1 MRKQALTI
9 LLLFNSL
16 LLFAG
21 KEIPAYGKIDKSDLQ
36 LKECEFDKD
45 AEACNLI
52 SYGDVHY
59 TISGEDFNIIT
70 ERRIRIKILKE
81 KGLDEAN
88 IKIRFYS
95 RSNYENINSISGL
108 TYNLDNS
115 GNIVI
120 TKLGKSSVYIKAI
133 DKQYSEVSFTLPD
146 VKIGSVIEY
155 KYTDVKKSID
165 NLDDW
170 YFQDDIPTRFSEY
183 KILVPS
189 IFKFTTQLLAYQNV
203 EQKDDNLPQT
213 AVYDNQVINFNS
225 VSKTYILRNI
235 PAIRDEPYMGAPR
248 DYLQRVIFQLSQ
260 IDFGDGVVRDI
271 RSSWPK
277 LSKEL
282 LDDDDFGLQLKKNI
296 PHTKGLD
303 DSLKNVQD
311 DYSKMVLIHD
321 YVRRNMNW
329 NGSESIYS
337 MDGVKSA
344 WDKKSGNN
352 TEINLILINLLRDAG
367 LKAYPLLVSTKDN
380 GEVNVLYPF
389 LQQFNNTMAAVVI
402 GDKRYILNAADKYN
416 PAYLI
421 PYDVLNS
428 EGFVVDENNGSW
440 INLTDD
446 KDAFK
451 NNVSFIAEI
460 TPQDSMTGSVTI
472 YNYDYSKNI
481 NVKKWIEDKSNF
493 TDSYTQYYSGMQI
506 NNLKVSGLNEDTK
519 PLTQKFN
526 FSMPVKSSG
535 DYEYFTLNLFQGLEK
550 NPFIADQRTTDI
562 EFNYKQSYT
571 ITGKIF
577 IPDNYQFDDLPQNLK
592 MIMPDSSIILTRLL
606 QSGAG
611 SLDFRITLD
620 FTKSTYGAKEYPFLQ
635 EFYKKLYS
643 ILNEQIVIKK
653 KTNSQ

>member
-1 MRKQALTI
+1 M
-9 LLLFNSL
+9 
-16 LLFAG
+16 
-21 KEIPAYGKIDKSDLQ
+21 
-36 LKECEFDKD
+36 
-45 AEACNLI
+45 
-52 SYGDVHY
+52 
-59 TISGEDFNIIT
+59 
-70 ERRIRIKILKE
+70 
-81 KGLDEAN
+81 
-88 IKIRFYS
+88 
-95 RSNYENINSISGL
+95 
-108 TYNLDNS
+108 
-115 GNIVI
+115 
-120 TKLGKSSVYIKAI
+120 
-133 DKQYSEVSFTLPD
+133 
-146 VKIGSVIEY
+146 GSVIEY
-155 KYTDVKKSID
+155 KYTDVKKSIE

-170 YFQDDIPTRFSEY
+170 YFQDDIPTRFSEN

-203 EQKDDNLPQT
+203 EQKDDVLPQT
-213 AVYDNQVINFNS
+213 AVYDNQVINLNS
-225 VSKTYILRNI
+225 DSKTYILRNI
-235 PAIRDEPYMGAPR
+235 PAIRDEPYKGAPR

-282 LDDDDFGLQLKKNI
+282 LDNDDFGLQLKKNI
-296 PHTKGLD
+296 PHTKELD

-337 MDGVKSA
+337 EDGVKSA

-352 TEINLILINLLRDAG
+352 TEINLILINLLKDAG

-428 EGFVVDENNGSW
+428 EEFVVDENNSSW
-440 INLTDD
+440 INLTND

-451 NNVSFIAEI
+451 NSVSFIAEI
-460 TPQDSMTGSVTI
+460 TPQDSMNGNVTI

-493 TDSYTQYYSGMQI
+493 TDSYTQYYSGIQI
-506 NNLKVSGLNEDTK
+506 NNLQISGLNEDTK
-519 PLTQKFN
+519 PLIQKFN

-571 ITGKIF
+571 ISGKIF

-606 QSGAG
+606 QPSAG

-620 FTKSTYGAKEYPFLQ
+620 FTKSTFGAKEYPFLQ

-653 KTNSQ
+653 KTNS